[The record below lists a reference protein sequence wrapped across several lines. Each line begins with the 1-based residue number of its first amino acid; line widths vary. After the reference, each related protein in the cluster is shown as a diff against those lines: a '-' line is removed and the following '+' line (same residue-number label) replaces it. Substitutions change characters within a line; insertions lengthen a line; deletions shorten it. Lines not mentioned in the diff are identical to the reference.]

1 MIPTKEQC
9 LELIGRH
16 KMLPHIVRHSQLVT
30 RVAVLIARKLNG
42 VGQQLDLALVEAG
55 ALLHDI
61 TKTISI
67 ETSENHAQTGGE
79 LLTSLGYPGVAE
91 IVRQHICLDPGSFD
105 PDAVTEAEVVNY
117 ADKRVKH
124 EEVVD
129 IEDRFQDV
137 LERYVKKIPRYVKKI
152 PGLEARFEQVQR
164 ETQLVEQKIF
174 SKIDIS
180 PEQIRETLDNPQT

>member
-9 LELIGRH
+9 LELIGQH

-137 LERYVKKIPRYVKKI
+137 LERYVKKIP
-152 PGLEARFEQVQR
+152 GLEARFEQVQR

-180 PEQIRETLDNPQT
+180 PEQIKNILGNS